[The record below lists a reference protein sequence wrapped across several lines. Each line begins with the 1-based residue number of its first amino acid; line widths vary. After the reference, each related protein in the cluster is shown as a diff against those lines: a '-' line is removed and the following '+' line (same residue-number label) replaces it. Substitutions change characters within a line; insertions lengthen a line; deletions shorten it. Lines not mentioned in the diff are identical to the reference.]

1 MQKKLTRILAA
12 ALLLFII
19 SFGAVRLWFFYTD
32 GFRLAHITSEFTPDP
47 KWETRALTEKEQAE
61 IDRALSQSYTYMGKG
76 CQSYVFL
83 SDDGQYII
91 KFLKYQ
97 RFRPQYYF
105 YWFTFL
111 PEFKQYLDLKID
123 LKTQKMERLFTSW
136 VIAFDLLPEETA
148 LIYTHL
154 NKTDHLNRSI
164 TITDYAGFSH
174 ELEMDQMEFLIQKKG
189 EMLCPVIDRMMAEGK
204 EKETKRML
212 SGLFQMILS
221 EYQRGI
227 ADNDH
232 ALMQNTGVIDNLPFQ
247 LDVGR
252 FVVDPIAS
260 NPRIYHQE
268 IYNKYYKFRLW
279 LQEFHPTLLEHVNHE
294 LFEEMGEGFYTIQ
307 YIPSQ

>member
-1 MQKKLTRILAA
+1 MRIFTT
-12 ALLLFII
+12 ALLLFVI
-19 SFGAVRLWFFYTD
+19 SFGAVKLWFFYTD
-32 GFRLAHITSEFTPDP
+32 GFRLAHISSELKPDSRW
-47 KWETRALTEKEQAE
+47 KTRELTEEEKLEVDVA
-61 IDRALSQSYTYMGKG
+61 ISQSYTYMGKG
-76 CQSYVFL
+76 CQSYAFL
-83 SDDGQYII
+83 SEDGQYII

-111 PEFKQYLDLKID
+111 KEFKQYLDLKID
-123 LKTQKMERLFTSW
+123 LKVQKMERLFTSW
-136 VIAFDLLPEETA
+136 VVAFDLLPKETA

-164 TITDYAGFSH
+164 TITDYAGYRY
-174 ELEMDQMEFLIQKKG
+174 ELDMDQMEFLIQKKG
-189 EMLCPVIDRMMAEGK
+189 ELLCPVIDQMMAEGK
-204 EKETKRML
+204 EEETKTML
-212 SGLFQMILS
+212 SGLFRMIVS

-232 ALMQNTGVIDNLPFQ
+232 ALMQNTGVIDGQPFQ

-260 NPRIYHQE
+260 NPKIYNQE

-279 LQEFHPTLLEHVNHE
+279 LKRFHPSLLDHVNHE
-294 LFEEMGEGFYTIQ
+294 LFEEMGEEFYSIQ